1 MVGESIQFIIKKV
14 DNKKGLRRKFPQS
27 FLLSAIFKRSYQG
40 LVVLGCVAG
49 AGLELELCA
58 GADELELAGALLD
71 EDSAGALF
79 RSSVRLSLLL
89 LEAELEEAEDDDESL
104 ELEVELL
111 SRSSDVSSV

>member
-1 MVGESIQFIIKKV
+1 M
-14 DNKKGLRRKFPQS
+14 
-27 FLLSAIFKRSYQG
+27 
-40 LVVLGCVAG
+40 LGCVAG

-79 RSSVRLSLLL
+79 LSSVRLSLLL
-89 LEAELEEAEDDDESL
+89 LEAELEEDEDDDESL

>member
-1 MVGESIQFIIKKV
+1 
-14 DNKKGLRRKFPQS
+14 LRRKIPQS
-27 FLLSAIFKRSYQG
+27 FLLSANFKRSYQG

-79 RSSVRLSLLL
+79 LSSVRLSLLL
-89 LEAELEEAEDDDESL
+89 LEAELEEEEDDDESL

-111 SRSSDVSSV
+111 SRLSDVSSV

>member
-1 MVGESIQFIIKKV
+1 M
-14 DNKKGLRRKFPQS
+14 
-27 FLLSAIFKRSYQG
+27 
-40 LVVLGCVAG
+40 LGCVAG

-89 LEAELEEAEDDDESL
+89 FETELEEDEDDDDSL

-111 SRSSDVSSV
+111 SRSADVSSV

>member
-1 MVGESIQFIIKKV
+1 M
-14 DNKKGLRRKFPQS
+14 RRKIPQS
-27 FLLSAIFKRSYQG
+27 FLLSSIFKRSYHG
-40 LVVLGCVAG
+40 LAVLGCVAG
-49 AGLELELCA
+49 ARLELELCA

-71 EDSAGALF
+71 EDSVGALF

-89 LEAELEEAEDDDESL
+89 FETELEEDEDDDDSL

>member
-1 MVGESIQFIIKKV
+1 M
-14 DNKKGLRRKFPQS
+14 
-27 FLLSAIFKRSYQG
+27 
-40 LVVLGCVAG
+40 LGCVAG

-79 RSSVRLSLLL
+79 LSSVRLSLLL
-89 LEAELEEAEDDDESL
+89 LEAELEEEDDDESL

-111 SRSSDVSSV
+111 SRLSDVSSV

>member
-1 MVGESIQFIIKKV
+1 M
-14 DNKKGLRRKFPQS
+14 
-27 FLLSAIFKRSYQG
+27 
-40 LVVLGCVAG
+40 LGCVAG

-79 RSSVRLSLLL
+79 LSSVRLSLLL
-89 LEAELEEAEDDDESL
+89 LEAAELEEDEDDDESL